1 MDGKEKLTF
10 IGQPWAKDWS
20 MVGVAAT
27 TTKGGGYDTCPV
39 FVLTRELQLKLLP
52 MMLISV
58 QVVNLMAGADLSPPR
73 IVLFVNSLLLIVAVV
88 KNAKYA
94 DNSKGLCEPLL
105 AHINV

>member
-1 MDGKEKLTF
+1 
-10 IGQPWAKDWS
+10 

-27 TTKGGGYDTCPV
+27 TTKGGGYDTFPV
-39 FVLTRELQLKLLP
+39 VSTRELQLKLLP

-94 DNSKGLCEPLL
+94 DNSNGLCEPLL
-105 AHINV
+105 AHI